1 MAKLPGKR
9 FEREMI
15 AGWLHEARSAEPSS
29 GAGPCPADTASGH
42 ALAITHGAG
51 SNCEAPLSVALAE
64 AFAEA
69 GWWVLR
75 FDLPYRQARAHGP
88 PFPAQAAR
96 DREGIRR
103 AVEALRQSAAA
114 RVFLGGSSYG
124 GRQATMAVAESPQM
138 ADGLLLLSYPL
149 HPPGKPQDLR
159 TAHFPKIETPAMF
172 VHGTRDPFGS
182 TEEMRAAIEAIPAR
196 HELVTVDGAPHGL
209 PPKIA
214 AWLPARFTGFTG
226 R

>member
-1 MAKLPGKR
+1 
-9 FEREMI
+9 
-15 AGWLHEARSAEPSS
+15 
-29 GAGPCPADTASGH
+29 
-42 ALAITHGAG
+42 
-51 SNCEAPLSVALAE
+51 
-64 AFAEA
+64 
-69 GWWVLR
+69 
-75 FDLPYRQARAHGP
+75 
-88 PFPAQAAR
+88 
-96 DREGIRR
+96 
-103 AVEALRQSAAA
+103 
-114 RVFLGGSSYG
+114 
-124 GRQATMAVAESPQM
+124 MAVAESPQM